1 MPAQATIRPPI
12 RPQHRPTPNARQ
24 PDATHR
30 MVSQRLGWKQ
40 TAGLVFEGVAAGA
53 LVLGILLLIYHFGHA
68 SDLFDP
74 RSRFGDTSEPAPPP
88 KTTTIYRDLHNGK
101 LLVTEIDEKRT
112 TVKGTIA
119 KEDAP
124 IAGNMYRDPRR
135 YGIDPSSDAT
145 DRLNAFSKTFK

>member
-12 RPQHRPTPNARQ
+12 RPQHRPMPHARQ

-30 MVSQRLGWKQ
+30 IVSNRLSWRQ

-53 LVLGILLLIYHFGHA
+53 VVLGLLLLIYHFGHA

-74 RSRFGDTSEPAPPP
+74 RSRFGESSEPVAPP
-88 KTTTIYRDLHNGK
+88 KTTTIYRDMHNGK
-101 LLVTEIDEKRT
+101 LLVTEIDGNKT

-135 YGIDPSSDAT
+135 MGIDPSSDAT
-145 DRLNAFSKTFK
+145 DRLNAFSNTFK